1 MKRKLL
7 YVVFSFFLLF
17 NVQAHAQDHEFLSE
31 ARFFADIEKHFARG
45 PYQIVYSWESNIG
58 FNTLVYRYGPHAFN
72 FQFEVQTAGAPPT
85 GRKINI
91 AGTSYILSPSYIYKL
106 NKNTNFS
113 LGLTHLSSHLSEDVL
128 KIIQDQR
135 RKGVIIPEVRFD
147 DINVGFLEIIH
158 GFAFKQFEPTVRF
171 RFQPLGVKFRGG
183 YNFYKEPVF
192 ISTQMKI
199 WGDDSKNLLFV
210 TLHEFGERS
219 FNDIM
224 LRLDF
229 EKPTKNEEGRL
240 QLIFGYSPGWDL
252 KASPNVGWH
261 KEGFSA
267 KMKFV
272 FWAH

>member
-1 MKRKLL
+1 MGL
-7 YVVFSFFLLF
+7 FFTFLS
-17 NVQAHAQDHEFLSE
+17 VGTYAQKKHEFLSE

-58 FNTLVYRYGPHAFN
+58 FNTLVYRHESHAFS
-72 FQFEVQTAGAPPT
+72 FLLDVQTAGAPPT

-91 AGTSYILSPSYIYKL
+91 AGTSYTLSPSYIYKF
-106 NKNTNFS
+106 NKNTSFS

-128 KIIQDQR
+128 KILQDQR
-135 RKGVIIPEVRFD
+135 RKGVIIPPVRFD

-158 GFAFKQFEPTVRF
+158 SFAFKQFDPSIRF

-199 WGDDSKNLLFV
+199 WGNDSKNLLFI

-219 FNDIM
+219 FNDTV

-229 EKPTKNEEGRL
+229 EKPTRDEEGRL
-240 QLIFGYSPGWDL
+240 QILFGYSPGSNL
-252 KASPNVGWH
+252 RASPNVGWH
-261 KEGFSA
+261 KEGCSV